1 MRPLFLLSLFAP
13 AFALASAEGV
23 NPKATDLFEI
33 GGIPVSNSILTTWI
47 LAVLIIIAVRV
58 LVGTPK
64 IIPNKGQALVENV
77 ASGLRDALEPIVG
90 KKMIGKTFPVLCG
103 FFVFILLMNWSG
115 LLPGVGTLKYAP
127 KIQDSTFIVAA
138 GPARDEAVKLIKAK
152 HGEVIE
158 QVIDAKNSDSAQ
170 SKQAAK
176 QQVRIADFGVGF
188 DEHSKEVPAKN
199 LLTKAQF
206 AELQKNDTDGVI
218 NKHPGYTLDA
228 IRPANSDL
236 NTTLALSI
244 LSFLAWTYFVLR
256 YAGLKALVFDLF
268 GNKADKRELSML
280 MWLMQGFIFLGV
292 GVIEVLSIASRLISL
307 PFRLY
312 GNVFGGEN
320 LIHTL
325 GGIAPYVVP
334 AVAGMLEVL
343 VGLIQAFVFTLL
355 SAVYIGL
362 ICNHDAGHDD
372 EHAH

>member
-33 GGIPVSNSILTTWI
+33 GGVPVSNSILTTWI
-47 LAVLIIIAVRV
+47 IAVLIIVAVRL

-115 LLPGVGTLKYAP
+115 LLPGVGTIKYMTA
-127 KIQDSTFIVAA
+127 
-138 GPARDEAVKLIKAK
+138 E
-152 HGEVIE
+152 HGW
-158 QVIDAKNSDSAQ
+158 Q
-170 SKQAAK
+170 
-176 QQVRIADFGVGF
+176 
-188 DEHSKEVPAKN
+188 
-199 LLTKAQF
+199 
-206 AELQKNDTDGVI
+206 
-218 NKHPGYTLDA
+218 DA

-236 NTTLALSI
+236 NTTLALSVI
-244 LSFLAWTYFVLR
+244 SFLAWTYFVLR
-256 YAGLKALVFDLF
+256 YAGLKALILDLF
-268 GNKADKRELSML
+268 GNKADKKELSTP
-280 MWLMQGFIFLGV
+280 MWLMLGFIFLGV
-292 GVIEVLSIASRLISL
+292 GGIEVLSIASRLISL

-325 GGIAPYVVP
+325 GGIAPYIVP
-334 AVAGMLEVL
+334 AIAGMLEVL

-362 ICNHDAGHDD
+362 ICNHDAGHDE

>member
-1 MRPLFLLSLFAP
+1 MRPLFHLCLLTPTLV
-13 AFALASAEGV
+13 LAAEDGV
-23 NPKATDLFEI
+23 KKTATDLFEV
-33 GGIPVSNSILTTWI
+33 GGIPISNSILTTWI
-47 LAVLIIIAVRV
+47 IATLIIVAVRL

-115 LLPGVGTLKYAP
+115 LLPGVGTIKYMTA
-127 KIQDSTFIVAA
+127 
-138 GPARDEAVKLIKAK
+138 E
-152 HGEVIE
+152 HGW
-158 QVIDAKNSDSAQ
+158 Q
-170 SKQAAK
+170 
-176 QQVRIADFGVGF
+176 
-188 DEHSKEVPAKN
+188 
-199 LLTKAQF
+199 
-206 AELQKNDTDGVI
+206 
-218 NKHPGYTLDA
+218 DA

-236 NTTLALSI
+236 NTTLALSVI
-244 LSFLAWTYFVLR
+244 SFLAWTYFVLR
-256 YAGLKALVFDLF
+256 YAGVKVLILDLF
-268 GNKADKRELSML
+268 GNKADKKELSTP
-280 MWLMQGFIFLGV
+280 MWLMLGFIFLGV
-292 GVIEVLSIASRLISL
+292 GGIEVLSIASRLISL

-325 GGIAPYVVP
+325 GGIAPYIIP

-362 ICNHDAGHDD
+362 ICNHDAGHDE

>member
-1 MRPLFLLSLFAP
+1 MRPLFHLCLLTPTLVFA
-13 AFALASAEGV
+13 AEDGV
-23 NPKATDLFEI
+23 KKTATDLFEI
-33 GGIPVSNSILTTWI
+33 GGIPISNSILTTWI
-47 LAVLIIIAVRV
+47 IATLIIVAVRL

-115 LLPGVGTLKYAP
+115 LLPGVGTIKY
-127 KIQDSTFIVAA
+127 Q
-138 GPARDEAVKLIKAK
+138 
-152 HGEVIE
+152 
-158 QVIDAKNSDSAQ
+158 SA
-170 SKQAAK
+170 
-176 QQVRIADFGVGF
+176 
-188 DEHSKEVPAKN
+188 
-199 LLTKAQF
+199 
-206 AELQKNDTDGVI
+206 DG
-218 NKHPGYTLDA
+218 HWLDA

-256 YAGLKALVFDLF
+256 YAGFKALVFDLF
-268 GNKADKRELSML
+268 GNKADKKEVSFP
-280 MWLMQGFIFLGV
+280 MWLMLGFIFLGV
-292 GVIEVLSIASRLISL
+292 GGIEVLSIASRLISL

-334 AVAGMLEVL
+334 AIAGMLEVL

-362 ICNHDAGHDD
+362 ICNHDAGHDE